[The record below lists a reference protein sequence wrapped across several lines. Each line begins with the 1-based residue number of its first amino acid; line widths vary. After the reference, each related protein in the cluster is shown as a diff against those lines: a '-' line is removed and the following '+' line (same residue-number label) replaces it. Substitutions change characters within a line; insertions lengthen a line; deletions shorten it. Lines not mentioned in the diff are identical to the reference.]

1 MAVVLVWVV
10 ELPLQE
16 ATLALVLV
24 WVACGVE
31 KVEVLRQLSVVTSM
45 MITVARL
52 IMENLDGDDDST
64 QVCLVWQPGTPL
76 IIHRF
81 GLCALEHI
89 YGRLVKVNGEESL
102 EGWISLAHT
111 RAHLV

>member
-1 MAVVLVWVV
+1 
-10 ELPLQE
+10 
-16 ATLALVLV
+16 
-24 WVACGVE
+24 
-31 KVEVLRQLSVVTSM
+31 

-64 QVCLVWQPGTPL
+64 QVCLVLQPGTPL

-89 YGRLVKVNGEESL
+89 YGRLVKVNGEES
-102 EGWISLAHT
+102 
-111 RAHLV
+111 

>member
-1 MAVVLVWVV
+1 MAAVLVWVV

-24 WVACGVE
+24 WVVCGVE

-81 GLCALEHI
+81 GLCVVASLYFELEPSH
-89 YGRLVKVNGEESL
+89 SL
-102 EGWISLAHT
+102 DLTLRKTAVH
-111 RAHLV
+111 

>member
-1 MAVVLVWVV
+1 MRICRCISWLLCQYQSPVAVVLVWVV

-31 KVEVLRQLSVVTSM
+31 EVEVLRNLSVVTSM

-52 IMENLDGDDDST
+52 IMIT
-64 QVCLVWQPGTPL
+64 V
-76 IIHRF
+76 
-81 GLCALEHI
+81 A
-89 YGRLVKVNGEESL
+89 RLM
-102 EGWISLAHT
+102 
-111 RAHLV
+111 